1 MQSDFTLGVTVRDG
15 KLLAQVSGEN
25 CEWIKILLREK
36 GEKWHEYD
44 LEPHSLYPSVFSGSF
59 SYDSK
64 KQYEYI
70 FESDKAYFLDDH
82 AKLVKSP
89 AGYGILPAGKENS
102 GVQERNIFSDTLE
115 RVCSVE
121 TENYDWKKDK
131 KPFVKASDMIIYKL
145 HVRGFTIHESSK
157 IKHPGTFKGVTEKI
171 PYLKSLGVTT
181 LILQPCYEF
190 NELMDF
196 HINIGASFNGEIQ
209 RSRVFGQP
217 VETVPKSRLNF
228 WGYGAQGNY
237 YAPKAAYASEPD
249 KAIREFKNMVRSLHT
264 AGIEV
269 ILEIDYDRTV
279 NDSFILENLRFWA
292 TEYHVDGF
300 RINTG
305 RVQFKL
311 VSTDAVLRNVKLLCR
326 DLQEDY
332 PGRDNVRNRIF
343 ISNYGFQD
351 CIRRFL
357 KGDEGQLLSASNLF
371 RDNGANFGKINYIAD
386 HDGFTLNDIFSYD
399 ERHNEANG
407 EGNRDGREANYSW
420 NCGAEGPTKKH
431 KVLDLRNR
439 MIKNALTLLFLS
451 QGIPMLMAGD
461 EFGNTHEGNNNPYC
475 CDNEQGWVIWN
486 KTKRSMELKNF
497 VAQLINIRKEHPVFR
512 NDKVLSGNDFAFTGS
527 PDISYHGTKA
537 WYPDFGYYS
546 RTLGIML
553 NGAYA
558 DMKGSINTGLNK
570 HKEAAETGY
579 STQLVK
585 DKSFLLLINTHWEAH
600 EFSLPVVT
608 DHEWEFVFSTYPR
621 ISGMRLGSE
630 QKELV
635 LPRTISLFILKK
647 QHKPKKTENVSLKRE
662 AENAVIS
669 GTEAGEEEIVKNS
682 DVNTD
687 INTGK
692 DIDKNIDKNIG
703 KNIDKNID
711 KKTDI
716 DTDVQTVKENLPDNN
731 NELEIEAVDT
741 GSDPLEDNGF
751 ENSNAVKKKYR
762 GIRPDIDEDPA

>member
-15 KLLAQVSGEN
+15 KLLARVSGEN

-36 GEKWHEYD
+36 GEKWQEFR

-70 FESDKAYFLDDH
+70 FESDKGYFLDDH
-82 AKLVKSP
+82 AKLIKSP
-89 AGYGILPAGKENS
+89 AGYGILTAGKENT
-102 GVQERNIFSDTLE
+102 GVQERAVFSDTLD

-145 HVRGFTIHESSK
+145 HVRGFTVHESSK

-196 HINIGASFNGEIQ
+196 HINIGASFNGELQ

-217 VETVPKSRLNF
+217 AETVPKSRLNF

-249 KAIREFKNMVRSLHT
+249 KAIREFKNMIRSLHT

-311 VSTDAVLRNVKLLCR
+311 ASTDAVLRNVKLLCR

-343 ISNYGFQD
+343 ISSYGFQD

-486 KTKRSMELKNF
+486 KTKRATELKNF
-497 VAQLINIRKEHPVFR
+497 VIQLINIRKEHPVFR
-512 NDKVLSGNDFAFTGS
+512 NDKVLSGNDFGFTGS

-558 DMKGSINTGLNK
+558 NTTDTDSNR
-570 HKEAAETGY
+570 
-579 STQLVK
+579 TQK
-585 DKSFLLLINTHWEAH
+585 DQSFLMLINTHWEAH

-608 DHEWEFVFSTYPR
+608 DNEWEFVFSTYPR
-621 ISGMRLGSE
+621 ISGMRVGRE

-635 LPRTISLFILKK
+635 LPRTITLFVLKK
-647 QHKPKKTENVSLKRE
+647 QHKSKKTETLSLEKEVAKPEINGSE
-662 AENAVIS
+662 AA
-669 GTEAGEEEIVKNS
+669 EET
-682 DVNTD
+682 TD
-687 INTGK
+687 IITDNNTGK
-692 DIDKNIDKNIG
+692 VIDKNIDM
-703 KNIDKNID
+703 
-711 KKTDI
+711 
-716 DTDVQTVKENLPDNN
+716 DTDVKAVNEILPDND
-731 NELEIEAVDT
+731 NELKKEAGDI
-741 GSDPLEDNGF
+741 GSESLEDNGI
-751 ENSNAVKKKYR
+751 ENSNAAKKKYR
-762 GIRPDIDEDPA
+762 GIRPDIDEEPA

>member
-15 KLLAQVSGEN
+15 KLLARVSGEN

-36 GEKWHEYD
+36 GEKWQEFR

-70 FESDKAYFLDDH
+70 FESDKGYFLDDH
-82 AKLVKSP
+82 AKLIKSP
-89 AGYGILPAGKENS
+89 AGYGILPAGKENT
-102 GVQERNIFSDTLE
+102 GVQERAVFSDTLD

-145 HVRGFTIHESSK
+145 HVRGFTVHESSK

-196 HINIGASFNGEIQ
+196 HINIGASFNGELQ

-217 VETVPKSRLNF
+217 AETVPKSRLNF

-249 KAIREFKNMVRSLHT
+249 KAIREFKNMIRSLHT

-311 VSTDAVLRNVKLLCR
+311 ASTDAVLRNVKLLCR

-486 KTKRSMELKNF
+486 KTKRATELKNF
-497 VAQLINIRKEHPVFR
+497 VIQLINIRKEHPVFR
-512 NDKVLSGNDFAFTGS
+512 NDKVLSGNDFGFTGS

-558 DMKGSINTGLNK
+558 NTTDTDSNR
-570 HKEAAETGY
+570 
-579 STQLVK
+579 TQK
-585 DKSFLLLINTHWEAH
+585 DQSFLMLINTHWEAH

-608 DHEWEFVFSTYPR
+608 DNEWEFVFSTYPR
-621 ISGMRLGSE
+621 ISGMRVGRE

-635 LPRTISLFILKK
+635 LPRTITLFVLKK
-647 QHKPKKTENVSLKRE
+647 QHKSKKTETLSLEKEVAKPEINGSE
-662 AENAVIS
+662 AA
-669 GTEAGEEEIVKNS
+669 EET
-682 DVNTD
+682 TD
-687 INTGK
+687 IITDNNTGK
-692 DIDKNIDKNIG
+692 VIDKNIDM
-703 KNIDKNID
+703 
-711 KKTDI
+711 
-716 DTDVQTVKENLPDNN
+716 DTDVKAVNEILPDND
-731 NELEIEAVDT
+731 NELKKEAGDI
-741 GSDPLEDNGF
+741 GSESLEDNGI
-751 ENSNAVKKKYR
+751 ENSNAAKKKYR
-762 GIRPDIDEDPA
+762 GIRPDIDEEPA

>member
-15 KLLAQVSGEN
+15 KLLARVSGEN

-36 GEKWHEYD
+36 GEKWQEFR

-70 FESDKAYFLDDH
+70 FESDKGYFLDDH
-82 AKLVKSP
+82 AKLIKSP
-89 AGYGILPAGKENS
+89 AGYGILPAGKENT
-102 GVQERNIFSDTLE
+102 GVQERAVFSDTLD

-121 TENYDWKKDK
+121 TESYDWKKDK

-145 HVRGFTIHESSK
+145 HVRGFTVHESSK

-196 HINIGASFNGEIQ
+196 HINIGASFNGELQ

-217 VETVPKSRLNF
+217 AETVPKSRLNF

-249 KAIREFKNMVRSLHT
+249 KAIREFKNMIRSLHT

-311 VSTDAVLRNVKLLCR
+311 ASTDAVLRNVKLLCR

-439 MIKNALTLLFLS
+439 MIKIALTLLFLC

-486 KTKRSMELKNF
+486 KTKRATELKNF
-497 VAQLINIRKEHPVFR
+497 VIQLINIRKEHPVFR
-512 NDKVLSGNDFAFTGS
+512 NDKVLSGNDFGFTGS

-558 DMKGSINTGLNK
+558 NTTDTDSNR
-570 HKEAAETGY
+570 
-579 STQLVK
+579 TQK
-585 DKSFLLLINTHWEAH
+585 DQSFLMLINTHWEAH

-608 DHEWEFVFSTYPR
+608 DNEWEFVFSTYPR
-621 ISGMRLGSE
+621 ISGMRVGRE

-635 LPRTISLFILKK
+635 LPRTITLFVLKK
-647 QHKPKKTENVSLKRE
+647 QHKSKKTETLSLEKE
-662 AENAVIS
+662 VAKP
-669 GTEAGEEEIVKNS
+669 EIN
-682 DVNTD
+682 
-687 INTGK
+687 
-692 DIDKNIDKNIG
+692 
-703 KNIDKNID
+703 
-711 KKTDI
+711 
-716 DTDVQTVKENLPDNN
+716 
-731 NELEIEAVDT
+731 
-741 GSDPLEDNGF
+741 GS
-751 ENSNAVKKKYR
+751 
-762 GIRPDIDEDPA
+762 